1 MTFNPSERKIKMKE
15 KTISAWERVVLARK
29 AERPKSL
36 DYINTIF
43 TNGEIRNNGINNSIT
58 AKSNPK
64 TATITITG

>member
-36 DYINTIF
+36 DYINNIF
-43 TNGEIRNNGINNSIT
+43 TNFIELHGDRNFRDDKSI
-58 AKSNPK
+58 
-64 TATITITG
+64 IG

>member
-36 DYINTIF
+36 DYINNIF
-43 TNGEIRNNGINNSIT
+43 TNFI
-58 AKSNPK
+58 
-64 TATITITG
+64 